1 PRIEWLFDF
10 HYRIEIYTPAKDRVH
25 GYYVLPFL
33 VGERLVGRVDLHR
46 DQASSTLRAL
56 KVTWEPGEQH
66 EGELAAEL
74 SELAK
79 WLGLGAVDMSGTHL
93 PLS

>member
-1 PRIEWLFDF
+1 GLFDF
-10 HYRIEIYTPAKDRVH
+10 HSRSEISPPAKDRVH
-25 GYYVLPFL
+25 GNYVLPFL

-56 KVTWEPGEQH
+56 KVTWERGEEH
-66 EGELAAEL
+66 EEELILEL
-74 SELAK
+74 REMAK